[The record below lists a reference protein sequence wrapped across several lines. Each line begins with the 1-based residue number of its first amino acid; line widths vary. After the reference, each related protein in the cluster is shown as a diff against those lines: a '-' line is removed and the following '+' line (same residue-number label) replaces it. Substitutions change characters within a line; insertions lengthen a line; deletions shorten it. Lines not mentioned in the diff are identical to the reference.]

1 MKKLT
6 PFILFVLVCFSLSA
20 QKRQGFFEIQMGA
33 LKLGVA
39 DVISANTR
47 FAAEFPI
54 GEDLFIG
61 AVLDGF
67 VSMPPTGSKLSPFD
81 GGRYYPSGARLGFV
95 ARFAPSSA
103 RDQFY
108 SEGSVT
114 FGQVSTSLYGN
125 YTVRTSE
132 WATEYL
138 AVINLG
144 YNFTTRRK
152 RTWGCYIGFGAGLLY
167 SDEYSGDVTGR
178 IRTGISRQFGFK

>member
-6 PFILFVLVCFSLSA
+6 PFILLVLLCFSLSA

-33 LKLGVA
+33 LKLGVE

-54 GEDLFIG
+54 GEGLFIG

-67 VSMPPTGSKLSPFD
+67 VSMPPTDSKLSSFD
-81 GGRYYPSGARLGFV
+81 RSIYSPSGARLGFV
-95 ARFAPSSA
+95 ARFAPSSL
-103 RDQFY
+103 RNHFY
-108 SEGSVT
+108 SECSVT

-138 AVINLG
+138 AVMNFG
-144 YNFTTRRK
+144 YNFITRKK

-167 SDEYSGDVTGR
+167 SDEYSGDVTRR
-178 IRTGISRQFGFK
+178 IRAGISRQFGFK